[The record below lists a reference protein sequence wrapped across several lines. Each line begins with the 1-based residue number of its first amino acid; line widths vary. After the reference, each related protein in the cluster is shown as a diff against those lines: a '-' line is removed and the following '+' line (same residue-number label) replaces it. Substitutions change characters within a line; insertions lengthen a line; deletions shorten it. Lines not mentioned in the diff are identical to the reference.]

1 MKRSKKRIV
10 ALFGIIMALFLGLA
24 LYLTY
29 FQIVEAESY
38 RNNSI
43 NMRNWVDETQF
54 GRGIFLD
61 RNDHEIIVREQ
72 NGEGSFVRY
81 SQHPHMYAHIIGYN
95 SVTYGKT
102 GLESSYNTY
111 LLNLQD
117 NPISQLRGQILDRG
131 LGNDVKLTIDNEL
144 QYLAYNLL
152 SGHKGSIVA
161 LDPKTG
167 EVLAMVSMPSFN
179 MNNVDEDWNLLIENE
194 DSPLYNRATM
204 GLYQPGSTMKAV
216 TAVSILEQGINQ
228 DYVDEAYT
236 TINGFTYAN
245 YGDQAYGDIRLREA
259 LIHSSNVYFADKSQ
273 LLYGDDMRRTV
284 DNFYFNKRIPFDLET
299 SISKAEYHNGM
310 DVNVKAANSFGQGE
324 LLVTPLQM
332 ALVYG
337 AIANDGIMMQPYLVD
352 RVISP
357 NGYVVKSNSPTV
369 LSRVSQTNVVQELQD
384 YLQATMEEKVSSAQI
399 MNYAVAGKTGTAEND
414 SGYDHAWYC
423 GYAPADNPQIAIAVI
438 LESEGATG
446 GEAASPIAGQIFDYW
461 LNQR

>member
-10 ALFGIIMALFLGLA
+10 ALFGIIMSLFLSLT

-61 RNDHEIIVREQ
+61 RNNHEIIIREK
-72 NGEGSFVRY
+72 NDDGSFIRY

-102 GLESSYNTY
+102 GLEASYNSY
-111 LLNLQD
+111 LLNVQD
-117 NPISQLRGQILDRG
+117 NPISQLRGQILDKG
-131 LGNDVKLTIDNEL
+131 LGNDVKLTIDNDL
-144 QYLAYNLL
+144 QYLVYNLL

-161 LDPKTG
+161 LDPRTG
-167 EVLAMVSMPSFN
+167 EVLAMVSMPSYN
-179 MNNVDEDWNLLIENE
+179 MNKVDEEWNNLIENV
-194 DSPLYNRATM
+194 DSPLYNRSTM
-204 GLYQPGSTMKAV
+204 GLYQPGSTMKAI
-216 TAVSILEQGINQ
+216 TAVSLLEKGI
-228 DYVDEAYT
+228 DLSYLDEGYA

-245 YGDQAYGDIRLREA
+245 YGDQAFGEISLREA
-259 LIHSSNVYFADKSQ
+259 LTHSSNVYFAEKSQ
-273 LLYGDDMRRTV
+273 ELKGDDLRRTV

-310 DVNVKAANSFGQGE
+310 DVNVKAANSFGQGD

-332 ALVYG
+332 ALAYG
-337 AIANDGIMMQPYLVD
+337 AIANDGVMMQPYLVD
-352 RVISP
+352 EVLSP
-357 NGYVVKSNSPTV
+357 NGNIVKANSPTV
-369 LSRVSQTNVVQELQD
+369 LTRVSRESIIKEIQD
-384 YLQATMEEKVSSAQI
+384 YLQATMEENNSSAQI
-399 MNYAVAGKTGTAEND
+399 SNYAVAGKTGTAENE

-423 GYAPADNPQIAIAVI
+423 GYAPADDPQIAIAII

-446 GEAASPIAGQIFDYW
+446 GQAASPIAGQIFNYW